1 MLLGVKTQ
9 DHDDYLVGNEDHFT
23 EEITP
28 NITSTSTTST
38 TTTSNEIEVSTEKSD
53 DSSIAHHD
61 NLKDEHEDETDEK
74 KDKTGFEKIDDGKF
88 N

>member
-9 DHDDYLVGNEDHFT
+9 DHADYLVGSEDHFT
-23 EEITP
+23 EETTP
-28 NITSTSTTST
+28 NITTATST
-38 TTTSNEIEVSTEKSD
+38 TTISNEIEISTEKPD
-53 DSSIAHHD
+53 DSSITHHD
-61 NLKDEHEDETDEK
+61 SLKEEHEDETDEK